1 MVMTRRKRYT
11 KFDLTA
17 PQLIALVALVI
28 VLAGGI
34 IAFQAWLLGIVLG
47 WFGVTLAFWQNV
59 VIVLLIGML
68 FGGSRSSN

>member
-1 MVMTRRKRYT
+1 MTRRKRYT

-17 PQLIALVALVI
+17 LQLIALVALIILLV
-28 VLAGGI
+28 GGI
-34 IAFQAWLLGIVLG
+34 ISFQAWLLGIVLG
-47 WFGVTLAFWQNV
+47 WFGVSLAFWQNV

>member
-1 MVMTRRKRYT
+1 MAKRYT

-17 PQLIALVALVI
+17 PQLIALVALIILLV
-28 VLAGGI
+28 GGI
-34 IAFQAWLLGIVLG
+34 ISFQAWLLGIVLG

>member
-1 MVMTRRKRYT
+1 MAKRYT

-17 PQLIALVALVI
+17 VQLLALVALIILLV
-28 VLAGGI
+28 GGI
-34 IAFQAWLLGIVLG
+34 ISFQAWLLGVVLG

-68 FGGSRSSN
+68 FGGSRSSK

>member
-1 MVMTRRKRYT
+1 MTSRKRYT

-47 WFGVTLAFWQNV
+47 WFGVSLAFWQNV

>member
-1 MVMTRRKRYT
+1 MAKRYT

-17 PQLIALVALVI
+17 KQLIALVLLI
-28 VLAGGI
+28 ILLAGGI

-68 FGGSRSSN
+68 FGGSRSSK